1 MVKSKSTQ
9 ANADIATEF
18 SPAGMSF
25 EEASARLSQIVST
38 LESQQSSLQDAMN
51 AYQQGTLL
59 VLHCQRLLSDV
70 EQKIQ
75 VLNSQIPSEAE
86 GNPNA

>member
-1 MVKSKSTQ
+1 MVKSKPTQ
-9 ANADIATEF
+9 ANADLAPEF

-38 LESQQSSLQDAMN
+38 LESQQSSLQEAIT

-59 VLHCQRLLSDV
+59 VLHCQQLLNDV
-70 EQKIQ
+70 EQKIH
-75 VLNSQIPSEAE
+75 VLNSQMPSDAE
-86 GNPNA
+86 GNPDD